1 MAKKPK
7 ELFCLHLRIFCVGL
21 VLKYIDSVAGHSK
34 IELENQKG
42 NIGKNRKGV
51 EVEMEK

>member
-1 MAKKPK
+1 M
-7 ELFCLHLRIFCVGL
+7 GL
-21 VLKYIDSVAGHSK
+21 VLKYIDSVSDHRK

-42 NIGKNRKGV
+42 NIEKNGKGV

>member
-1 MAKKPK
+1 M
-7 ELFCLHLRIFCVGL
+7 GL
-21 VLKYIDSVAGHSK
+21 VLKYIDSAADHSK

-51 EVEMEK
+51 EVEMKK

>member
-1 MAKKPK
+1 M
-7 ELFCLHLRIFCVGL
+7 GL